1 MGLLCCSAN
10 VAILEHMDKENFMD
24 TKEKKN
30 PKRYSLTL
38 QILNLLLEITGLNS
52 INLRIIRN
60 LYGR

>member
-30 PKRYSLTL
+30 NKKNPKRYSLTL
-38 QILNLLLEITGLNS
+38 QTLNLLFRGYWFELHKPQS
-52 INLRIIRN
+52 H
-60 LYGR
+60 